1 MHNLYFGGVGYRDG
15 DDIVEIPRIRSLV
28 NVAHLVRLAD
38 AVNGSGYYWATPSS
52 GSNATYFKF
61 GRTSSS
67 LVNLNLILLELGVLD
82 FNGFSSTVA
91 TTTDVNFRK
100 NIRCVRNSAF
110 ANKPN

>member
-1 MHNLYFGGVGYRDG
+1 
-15 DDIVEIPRIRSLV
+15 LV
-28 NVAHLVRLAD
+28 D

-52 GSNATYFKF
+52 GSNASYFKF

-67 LVNLNLILLELGVLD
+67 LVNLDLILLELGFLD

-91 TTTDVNFRK
+91 TTTDVNLRK

-110 ANKPN
+110 VNKPN